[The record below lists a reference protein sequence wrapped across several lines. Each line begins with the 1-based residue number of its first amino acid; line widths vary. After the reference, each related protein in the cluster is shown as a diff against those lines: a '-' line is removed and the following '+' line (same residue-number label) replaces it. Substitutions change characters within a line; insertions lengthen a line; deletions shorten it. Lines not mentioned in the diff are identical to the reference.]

1 MNPFDYYGPQFLVF
15 YAGLTVV
22 TLIVMSFV
30 RRGID
35 RADVHD
41 DRLTDAYLIAL
52 LRSGAKEMVRV
63 TIVSLLDRG
72 LLEITDDGVRTTEI
86 GSKTRTRRN
95 IEHLILQHCRA
106 PRLLS
111 TLADHKEFEHE
122 CKTHEAEL
130 QRMGLLPT
138 AQQRA
143 SRRVLFVIGGG
154 FLAAVAITKIAIALS
169 RGRTNILFL
178 ILATA
183 FAVYLAAGISF
194 PRTTMRGDSKLR
206 ELTNLFAALKLRV
219 AEVKPG
225 GATSELAMM
234 TAVYGATSLPQDT
247 YPWLAI
253 LYPRPKPSDSSGS
266 SGSGGCGSSCGSS
279 CGGGCGGGCGGCGS

>member
-35 RADVHD
+35 RSGDVHD

-52 LRSGAKEMVRV
+52 LRSGNKEMVRV

-72 LLEITDDGVRTTEI
+72 LLEITDQGVRTTEI
-86 GSKTRTRRN
+86 GSKTRARRN
-95 IEHLILQHCRA
+95 IEHLILQHCRE

-111 TLADHKEFEHE
+111 TLADHKEFAHE
-122 CKTHEAEL
+122 CKSHEAEL

-138 AQQRA
+138 GEQRA
-143 SRRVLFVIGGG
+143 SRLMLFLVGGG
-154 FLAAVAITKIAIALS
+154 FLAAVSITKIAIALS
-169 RGRTNILFL
+169 RGRSNILFL

-183 FAVYLAAGISF
+183 FAVYLTAGISF
-194 PRTTMRGDSKLR
+194 PRTTTRGDSKLR
-206 ELTNLFAALKLRV
+206 ELTNLFQSLKLR
-219 AEVKPG
+219 AADLKPG
-225 GATSELAMM
+225 GSTSELAMM
-234 TAVYGATSLPQDT
+234 TAVYGATSLPQDN

-266 SGSGGCGSSCGSS
+266 SSGGCGSSCGSS